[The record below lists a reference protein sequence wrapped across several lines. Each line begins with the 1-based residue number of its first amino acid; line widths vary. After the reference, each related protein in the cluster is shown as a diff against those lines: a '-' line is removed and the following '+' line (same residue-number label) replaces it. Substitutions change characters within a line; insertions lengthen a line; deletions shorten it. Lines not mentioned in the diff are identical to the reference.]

1 MSKGDLRRW
10 KVPCSWWMGDEQRH
24 GIIVAYGRDE
34 ADAKADAVAK
44 LARDGISGSERAV
57 RCGKPYPGD
66 RR

>member
-1 MSKGDLRRW
+1 
-10 KVPCSWWMGDEQRH
+10 MGDEQRH